1 MKATSIAYDT
11 ILTALDQIAP
21 VILIDEDNHVVHT
34 NELLWRQLGVSEN
47 EYNGQTLGDFIA
59 DKRELNDIRRK
70 RSLGIKWQT
79 QVEFQIGDFE
89 PQKARVQF
97 IPVRNQGHDWL
108 LLHIKDVSSYN
119 EAQGSESVLESIN
132 RNLREG
138 LYRSTASGEIIYVND
153 AFIKIFGYNSEAE
166 VRRINSSELYVEP
179 NKREEFKRV
188 LEQKEF
194 VVNQEVLLKKRD
206 GNIFWGLLSTSKSQ
220 DEYGNTIYDGALRDI
235 SAFKEIEKQLKLEKQ
250 RAEEASRA
258 KEQFLSTM
266 SHELRTPMN
275 AVIGMTHL
283 LLSENP
289 KPEQIQNLKTL
300 KFSAEN
306 LLSIINDILDF
317 SKIEAGKLELE
328 RSRFDLG
335 ELLGNIFE
343 SFNVKARSKD
353 IELILDK
360 HQDVPNFLVGDAM
373 RISQILNNLIS
384 NAIKFTYHGE
394 VRVICAVD
402 HRTDDGTMVKFVVK
416 DTGIGIPQNKLNAIF
431 NLFTQASSSIT
442 RKFGGTGLGL
452 TITKRLIELQ
462 GGTLEVIS
470 QPGFGSEFYF
480 SVFFG
485 HSIEADGAAQNNL
498 DEPEGQSLHGARI
511 LVAEDNEVNQ
521 ILLKKFLKLWG
532 AEMQMADNGM
542 EAIEHLRNDDYDLI
556 LMDLQMPVMDGYTAS
571 REIRKMEDGKYKDI
585 PIIAVTASA
594 LIEVR
599 KNVLEAGMN
608 DYVSKPF
615 SPDQLYAKISEYLPK
630 EN

>member
-1 MKATSIAYDT
+1 MKTTGIAYET
-11 ILTALDQIAP
+11 ILAALEQIAP
-21 VILIDEDNHVVHT
+21 VIIIDEDNRTVHT
-34 NELLWRQLGVSEN
+34 NELFHHEFGFGSADEVPVHIGDLISEKKI
-47 EYNGQTLGDFIA
+47 LD
-59 DKRELNDIRRK
+59 DIRRK
-70 RSLGIKWQT
+70 RSLGIRWQSQFAICGKT
-79 QVEFQIGDFE
+79 
-89 PQKARVQF
+89 ASVQC
-97 IPVRNQGHDWL
+97 IPIRNDGHDWL
-108 LLHIKDVSSYN
+108 LIHVREFVAKN
-119 EAQGSESVLESIN
+119 PHESESILESIN

-138 LYRSTASGEIIYVND
+138 LYRSTSDGEIIYVND
-153 AFIKIFGYNSEAE
+153 AFINIFGYNSEDE
-166 VRRINSSELYVEP
+166 IRRINSSELYVEP
-179 NKREEFKRV
+179 NKREELKRT
-188 LEQKEF
+188 LEKREF

-206 GNIFWGLLSTSKSQ
+206 GNIFWGLLSTSKSL
-220 DEYGNTIYDGALRDI
+220 DENGQTIYDGALRDI
-235 SAFKEIEKQLKLEKQ
+235 SAFKEIEKQLKIEKQ
-250 RAEEASRA
+250 KAEEASRA

-289 KPEQIQNLKTL
+289 KPEQVQNLKTL

-317 SKIEAGKLELE
+317 SKIEAGKLEIE
-328 RSRFDLG
+328 RNRFDLK
-335 ELLGNIFE
+335 ELLHNIHE
-343 SFNVKARSKD
+343 SFNLKASSKD
-353 IELILDK
+353 IEFKLVKEDA
-360 HQDVPNFLVGDAM
+360 VPTFLVGDSM

-394 VRVICAVD
+394 VRVDCSLEN
-402 HRTDDGTMVKFVVK
+402 RQEDGVMVKFSVK
-416 DTGIGIPQNKLNAIF
+416 DTGIGIPQNKLNSIF

-462 GGTLEVIS
+462 GGNLEVIS

-480 SVFFG
+480 SLYFPFADSAEGESGFG
-485 HSIEADGAAQNNL
+485 ESDTEYGALQ
-498 DEPEGQSLHGARI
+498 GARV

-521 ILLKKFLKLWG
+521 ILLRKFLKLWG
-532 AEMQMADNGM
+532 AEMQLADNGE
-542 EAIEHLRNDDYDLI
+542 EAVEIMKVEEFDLI

-571 REIRKMEDGKYKDI
+571 REIRKLENGKDI

-599 KNVLEAGMN
+599 KNVLDAGMT

-615 SPDQLYAKISEYLPK
+615 SPDQLYTKIAEYYK
-630 EN
+630 KS